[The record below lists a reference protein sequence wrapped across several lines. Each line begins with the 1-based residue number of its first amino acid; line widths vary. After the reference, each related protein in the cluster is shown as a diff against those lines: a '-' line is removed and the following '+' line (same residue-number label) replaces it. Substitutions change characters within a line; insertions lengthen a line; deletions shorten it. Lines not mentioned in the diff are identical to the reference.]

1 MRATSNLCVR
11 AVRAQNSGEWR
22 RTRAA
27 YLRQQAASLERENFL
42 SPEAQSLYAEAAR
55 LERAGK

>member
-1 MRATSNLCVR
+1 MRATKSLCVR
-11 AVRAQNSGEWR
+11 AVRTQNEGEWR

-27 YLRQQAASLERENFL
+27 SLRQQAASLERENFL
-42 SPEAQSLYAEAAR
+42 SPEAQDLYAEAAR